1 MRLLQLKND
10 SLRLEKS
17 HCENLQNTEKRSE
30 KEMQPS
36 VDTLKALGWWYVT
49 VLFGIIK
56 AR

>member
-30 KEMQPS
+30 KEMQPL
-36 VDTLKALGWWYVT
+36 VDKFPSKIACATAGNLL
-49 VLFGIIK
+49 
-56 AR
+56 